1 MSLHEDTAEEDT
13 PEMVLPSP
21 DGAEWP
27 TTSPDG
33 APAPP
38 GRAVVLD
45 PATELGPPGAHGTIQ
60 VEMCCDGSG
69 RTAEQ
74 HRAESADHKCCADK

>member
-1 MSLHEDTAEEDT
+1 MSSRQDTREL
-13 PEMVLPSP
+13 VLPAP

-27 TTSPDG
+27 STSPDG
-33 APAPP
+33 TPTPP
-38 GRAVVLD
+38 GRVVALD
-45 PATELGPPGAHGTIQ
+45 PATVLAPAEIDGTPH

>member
-1 MSLHEDTAEEDT
+1 MPSPEES
-13 PEMVLPSP
+13 PELVLPAP

-27 TTSPDG
+27 TTSPDD

-38 GRAVVLD
+38 GRVVAVDATVLAPLETD
-45 PATELGPPGAHGTIQ
+45 GTAQ

-74 HRAESADHKCCADK
+74 HRAESADHKCCVDK